1 MAREFGRII
10 KLAKSDTL
18 LLGDEEMKLRLWF
31 GIFALLVSAC
41 GPTQQWVKP
50 GATEADLQAAMTLCN
65 RENVHFGR
73 DNIRTIGPD
82 DEVIVT
88 SRQKRYRRG
97 AGEMMQ
103 EQCLESKGWRFEYVD

>member
-1 MAREFGRII
+1 
-10 KLAKSDTL
+10 
-18 LLGDEEMKLRLWF
+18 MKLWLWF
-31 GIFALLVSAC
+31 GLFALLSAC

-50 GATEADLQAAMTLCN
+50 GETEADLEAATILCN

-73 DNIRTIGPD
+73 NNMMIMGPD
-82 DEVIVT
+82 EEVIVT

-103 EQCLESKGWRFEYVD
+103 EQCLESKGWRLESVD

>member
-1 MAREFGRII
+1 MSREFGRII

-73 DNIRTIGPD
+73 NNIRTIGPD
-82 DEVIVT
+82 GEVIVT

-103 EQCLESKGWRFEYVD
+103 EQCLESKGWRLEYVD